1 MKEKKKVI
9 NIAGLLLDWSSLI
22 FLRYSKLFLFMRF
35 CKKVLLNQF
44 LKQFEFL
51 QAVLYKKTESIVIVS
66 FNIQILLFMGI
77 FLLLILKKI
86 NWILC

>member
-22 FLRYSKLFLFMRF
+22 FLRYSKLFHFMRF

-51 QAVLYKKTESIVIVS
+51 QAVLYKKTESMVIVS
-66 FNIQILLFMGI
+66 FNIQNFVIYGDFFI
-77 FLLLILKKI
+77 INIKK
-86 NWILC
+86 N

>member
-9 NIAGLLLDWSSLI
+9 NIEGLLLDWSSLI
-22 FLRYSKLFLFMRF
+22 FLSYSKLFLFMRF

-66 FNIQILLFMGI
+66 FNIQNFVIYGDFFI
-77 FLLLILKKI
+77 INIKK
-86 NWILC
+86 N

>member
-9 NIAGLLLDWSSLI
+9 NFEGLLLDWSSLI
-22 FLRYSKLFLFMRF
+22 FLSYSKLFLFMRF

-66 FNIQILLFMGI
+66 FNIQNFVIYGDFFI
-77 FLLLILKKI
+77 INIKK
-86 NWILC
+86 N

>member
-1 MKEKKKVI
+1 MKLKKKVI

-22 FLRYSKLFLFMRF
+22 FLGYSKLFLFMRF

-66 FNIQILLFMGI
+66 FNIQNFVILGDFFI
-77 FLLLILKKI
+77 IYIKK
-86 NWILC
+86 N

>member
-22 FLRYSKLFLFMRF
+22 FLSYSKLFLFMRF

-51 QAVLYKKTESIVIVS
+51 QAVLYKKTESIVIIS
-66 FNIQILLFMGI
+66 FNIQNFVIYGDFFI
-77 FLLLILKKI
+77 INIKK
-86 NWILC
+86 N

>member
-22 FLRYSKLFLFMRF
+22 FLLYSKLFLFMRF

-66 FNIQILLFMGI
+66 FNIQNFVIYGDFFI
-77 FLLLILKKI
+77 INIKK
-86 NWILC
+86 N

>member
-1 MKEKKKVI
+1 
-9 NIAGLLLDWSSLI
+9 
-22 FLRYSKLFLFMRF
+22 MRF

-66 FNIQILLFMGI
+66 FNIQNFVIYGDFFI
-77 FLLLILKKI
+77 INIKK
-86 NWILC
+86 N

>member
-1 MKEKKKVI
+1 MKQKKKVI

-22 FLRYSKLFLFMRF
+22 FLHYSKLFLFMRF

-66 FNIQILLFMGI
+66 FNIQNFVIYGDFFI
-77 FLLLILKKI
+77 INIKK
-86 NWILC
+86 N

>member
-22 FLRYSKLFLFMRF
+22 LLRYSKLFLFMRF

-66 FNIQILLFMGI
+66 FNIQNFVIYGDFFI
-77 FLLLILKKI
+77 INIKK
-86 NWILC
+86 N